1 MQRTMSWYQTLA
13 WSFFI
18 RQAAAILAL
27 MAIILWVAYS
37 EAERGARSTAS
48 ASLSAGSYVLEQ
60 AFEQQGRSMDA
71 GLEVF
76 TQYSGNLALIEHTL
90 ESGAARSLAD
100 ALVEN
105 LPRLSAEIALVAK
118 PDGSVLACTATGARP
133 TLSEVG
139 ILQMALAPEEARAA
153 GYPGP
158 FYRGFL
164 RVDWGDLPGVYH
176 AVARPLR
183 SPGGRA
189 LGAMLVGVR
198 VDDRAAANLR
208 RLAIAGPQRGDP
220 SAHLALLSQFR
231 ALGTT
236 HLETEG
242 LNRLL
247 ARDTSFLAVRARVLD
262 GQRSEVLSFKVED
275 RNYLG
280 MISPLRGVN
289 ALDLEMADVLMMPMD
304 PLLAPFRNLQ
314 RAILVVGA
322 AGVLAALGL
331 SLRSARKVTAPL
343 NALAAAAEALAE
355 GGTPETLAIAPTA
368 DEVGVLTRTFNA
380 MLAEL
385 RIKDELVALLESA
398 RGGPANREPARL
410 QPPRPVAD
418 SPGGSREGIQGDLQN
433 EVTRRLLPLPPKGTD
448 EALPPGLHEGG
459 IFAGRYRVDGL
470 LGRGGMGVVLQV
482 HDLQLDEDVAL
493 KVVRA
498 DLAANPA
505 FIDLLKQEI
514 RLARKITH
522 RYVLR
527 THDFGECDG
536 IPYVTM
542 EYLKGITLRGLLD
555 GRGRLPLP
563 LVLRIARQVLEGL
576 EAAHAVGVVHRDIK
590 PANVLFDVR
599 GDAKIMDFG
608 LAAPVAAVMA
618 GEAGSLLGSPR
629 YMAPEQIRG
638 ERVDAR
644 TDLYALGVMLFELCS
659 GAPPYDSPRINDLL
673 AMHLEA
679 PVPSLEDQ
687 GLGLPWDLGMLVGR
701 LLQKHPEDRPQSA
714 AEVVEILKMLASSGG
729 GASRL

>member
-1 MQRTMSWYQTLA
+1 MPQTTSWYQTLA
-13 WSFFI
+13 WSFFV

-27 MAIILWVAYS
+27 LSIILWVAYS
-37 EAERGARSTAS
+37 EAERGAKATAS

-60 AFEQQGRSMDA
+60 AFEQQGRSLDA

-76 TQYSGNLALIEHTL
+76 TQYSANLALIEHAL
-90 ESGAARSLAD
+90 ESGASTSLND

-105 LPRLSAEIALVAK
+105 LPRLGAEIALVAR
-118 PDGSVLACTATGARP
+118 PDATVLACNAKGARA
-133 TLSEVG
+133 SVSDVG
-139 ILQMALAPEEARAA
+139 IVQMALSPEEARQA
-153 GYPGP
+153 GHPGP

-164 RVDWGDLPGVYH
+164 RVDWGDQPGVYH

-189 LGAMLVGVR
+189 LGAMVVGVR
-198 VDDRAAANLR
+198 VDDRAAVNLR

-231 ALGTT
+231 GLGTT
-236 HLETEG
+236 HPDAEG

-247 ARDTSFLAVRARVLD
+247 ARDTAFLTVRASVLD
-262 GQRSEVLSFKVED
+262 GQRSAVLSFKLD
-275 RNYLG
+275 GRNYLG

-289 ALDLEMADVLMMPMD
+289 ALDLEMADILLMPMD

-314 RAILVVGA
+314 RAILAVGVVGLFIA
-322 AGVLAALGL
+322 LAL

-343 NALAAAAEALAE
+343 KALAAAAESLAE
-355 GGTPETLAIAPTA
+355 GGTPETLAIAPTE
-368 DEVGVLTRTFNA
+368 DEVGVLTRTFNT

-385 RIKDELVALLESA
+385 RVKDELVALLESA
-398 RGGPANREPARL
+398 RKGPGGLEPA
-410 QPPRPVAD
+410 PFPRPEGHAVAPVLGD
-418 SPGGSREGIQGDLQN
+418 ATRWLPTATTTQRDDDGRLAPELREGS
-433 EVTRRLLPLPPKGTD
+433 V
-448 EALPPGLHEGG
+448 
-459 IFAGRYRVDGL
+459 FAGRYRVESL
-470 LGRGGMGVVLQV
+470 LGRGGMGVVLKV

-498 DLAANPA
+498 GLASNPA
-505 FIDLLKQEI
+505 FLDLLKQEI

-536 IPYVTM
+536 IPFVTM
-542 EYLKGITLRGLLD
+542 EYLKGITLRDLLD
-555 GRGRLPLP
+555 SRGRLPLP
-563 LVLRIARQVLEGL
+563 LVLRIARQVAEGL

-608 LAAPVAAVMA
+608 LAAPVAGAIA
-618 GEAGSLLGSPR
+618 GEAGSIMGSPR
-629 YMAPEQIRG
+629 YMSPEQIRG

-659 GAPPYDSPRINDLL
+659 GMPPFDSPRINDLL
-673 AMHLEA
+673 LLHLEA
-679 PVPSLEDQ
+679 PVPSLNELNPD
-687 GLGLPWDLGMLVGR
+687 LPWDLGLVVGR
-701 LLQKHPEDRPQSA
+701 LLGKRPEDRPQSA
-714 AEVVEILKMLASSGG
+714 AEVVEILRMLASGG
-729 GASRL
+729 GGVSRV